1 VIVKKISVFL
11 FLAFVSLACA
21 GCGYHRARLD
31 NPLLAN
37 YHTIAIPYFK
47 NKTFEPGAE
56 KIFTDAFMREFIES
70 RKLKIAGESQ
80 ADVILYGTVRNLKED
95 SIAQSANDKTLEY
108 LLFMTVDLRLE
119 ERTTGKVLWSRK
131 GMRHVEDYSVFDN
144 SEQSSENSKSNGR
157 RHAEDNPEYH
167 DYIQLSEAAKLKSIQ
182 KIAADLAERS
192 HDSIM
197 MGF

>member
-1 VIVKKISVFL
+1 MKKTSVFL
-11 FLAFVSLACA
+11 FLALVGLACA

-56 KIFTDAFMREFIES
+56 KIFTDAFMQEFIES
-70 RKLKIAGESQ
+70 RKLKIVSESQ
-80 ADVILYGTVRNLKED
+80 ADVILYGTVKNLKED
-95 SIAQSANDKTLEY
+95 SVAQNANDKTLEY
-108 LLFMTVDLRLE
+108 LLFITLDLKLE
-119 ERTTGKVLWSRK
+119 ERATGKVLWSRK
-131 GMRHVEDYSVFDN
+131 GLRHVEDYPVYDD
-144 SEQSSENSKSNGR
+144 K
-157 RHAEDNPEYH
+157 
-167 DYIQLSEAAKLKSIQ
+167 IQLSETAKRVALQ